1 MARSRLTDPTL
12 DLVTDAGAVLW
23 SMVKGEQME
32 FPITLNFISD
42 ATVKASGNYVY
53 EAVVV
58 EAKNILGQAD
68 KPTAIQPGGITT
80 RLFVRL
86 PRLAGV
92 WAAATSY
99 NKEEV
104 VLYNGLYYKLTAGIA
119 RTSAVTPDLD
129 AKWEVTVLNKI
140 YVQFPNTLGT
150 TWSVQPLPDSAT
162 YGFFELRVTE
172 PVDAVFTRT
181 FKPVRG
187 MIEILFSPT
196 DETSDTLNQT
206 TY

>member
-23 SMVKGEQME
+23 SMVKGEQLE

-42 ATVKASGNYVY
+42 ASVKSTGNYQY

-58 EAKNILGQAD
+58 EAKNVVGQGD
-68 KPTAIQPGGITT
+68 KPTLVQPSGVTT

-86 PRLAGV
+86 PKYIGV
-92 WAAATSY
+92 WAANQAY

-104 VLYNGLYYKLTAGIA
+104 ILYNGVYYKLLVGIG
-119 RTSAVTPDLD
+119 RTSAVTPDVD
-129 AKWEVTVLNKI
+129 NKWEVTTLNKI
-140 YVQFPNTLGT
+140 YVQFPNTLATG
-150 TWSVQPLPDSAT
+150 WAVQPLTDSAT

-172 PVDAVFTRT
+172 PTDAVFTRT

-187 MIEILFSPT
+187 MVEILFSPT
-196 DETSDTLNQT
+196 DETADIPNQT
-206 TY
+206 T

>member
-1 MARSRLTDPTL
+1 MARSRLTDTTL
-12 DLVTDAGAVLW
+12 DLVTDAGAILW
-23 SMVKGEQME
+23 SMVKGEQLE

-42 ATVKASGNYVY
+42 ATVKPSGNYNY

-58 EAKNILGQAD
+58 EAKNVVGQSD
-68 KPTAIQPGGITT
+68 KPTLVQPGGVTT

-86 PRLAGV
+86 PRYIGV
-92 WAAATSY
+92 WSATQAYS
-99 NKEEV
+99 KEEV
-104 VLYNGLYYKLTAGIA
+104 ILYNGLYYKLLSGIA

-129 AKWEVTVLNKI
+129 TKWEVTSLNKI
-140 YVQFPNTLGT
+140 YVQFPSTLGT
-150 TWSVQPLPDSAT
+150 DWTVQPLADSAS

-172 PVDAVFTRT
+172 PTDAVFTHT
-181 FKPVRG
+181 YKPVRG

-196 DETSDTLNQT
+196 DVTNDQPNQT

>member
-1 MARSRLTDPTL
+1 MIR
-12 DLVTDAGAVLW
+12 
-23 SMVKGEQME
+23 GEQLE
-32 FPITLNFISD
+32 FPITLNFITD
-42 ATVKASGNYVY
+42 ATVKASGNYIY

-58 EAKNILGQAD
+58 EAKNVSGQTD
-68 KPTAIQPGGITT
+68 RPTLIQPGGVTT

-86 PRLAGV
+86 PRYLGV
-92 WAAATSY
+92 WSATSAY

-104 VLYNGLYYKLTAGIA
+104 VLYNGLYYKLLSGIS

-129 AKWEVTVLNKI
+129 TKWEVTALNKI
-140 YVQFPNTLGT
+140 YIQFPSTLGT
-150 TWSVQPLPDSAT
+150 DWSVQPLADSAS

-172 PVDAVFTRT
+172 PTDAVFTHT
-181 FKPVRG
+181 YKPVRG

-196 DETSDTLNQT
+196 DQTSDQPNQT